1 MLTTQN
7 AYQTSTTF
15 PTDSMDILN
24 VAEVAAYLGVGK
36 NRIYELLKN
45 NTLKGFRMGSTW
57 KISKLALET
66 YIRESSGL

>member
-7 AYQTSTTF
+7 AYQTSTTL

-66 YIRESSGL
+66 YIRDASGL